1 MWFSS
6 RLRSFWSS
14 SIRDG
19 SRSCGSAR
27 KTATFRPGL
36 ETLEDRCLLSFG
48 SPISIPVNFPTA
60 MVTADVN
67 GDRIPDLICVSNGG
81 VGISVFLGQKKGGFA
96 YAGFWPATR
105 NGTDTI
111 SALAVGDFNG
121 DGKPD
126 IVAGID
132 PGDGSAFGETP
143 TVSVLFGTGTGSF
156 PTFRQADNLFSNVPS
171 SLAVGD
177 FNGNGKPDIVA
188 GFAVAGLFISGPSLP
203 LVSVALNTGGQFTS
217 SQDYNVTVPGG
228 LSSFALSEVAVG
240 DFNGDGKPDIAA
252 TSYSNGSVS
261 VFLNKGDGTGTFGAE
276 QVFAV
281 GGSAEALAVGDVNGD
296 GKLDIVTANGDSNSV
311 SVLLG
316 KGDGT
321 FGTAQV
327 YATGGS
333 ANSIAL
339 GDFNKDRALDIV
351 ITGTELDVLLNNG
364 DGTFAAAQK
373 VGSGGSDV
381 VVADFNGDG
390 FPDLAQIDA
399 SGANIDVLIN
409 EGNRQKHR

>member
-1 MWFSS
+1 
-6 RLRSFWSS
+6 
-14 SIRDG
+14 
-19 SRSCGSAR
+19 
-27 KTATFRPGL
+27 
-36 ETLEDRCLLSFG
+36 
-48 SPISIPVNFPTA
+48 

-96 YAGFWPATR
+96 YAGFWPAASG
-105 NGTDTI
+105 GTDRI

-132 PGDGSAFGETP
+132 PGDGAVFGETP

-156 PTFRQADNLFSNVPS
+156 PTFKEAYNLFSSVPY

-177 FNGNGKPDIVA
+177 FNGDGRPDIVA
-188 GFAVAGLFISGPSLP
+188 GFAVAGLFISGPQLS
-203 LVSVALNTGGQFTS
+203 LVSVALNTGGGQFTS

-252 TSYSNGSVS
+252 TSYSNGTVS

-296 GKLDIVTANGDSNSV
+296 GKLDIVTANGGSNSV

-316 KGDGT
+316 NGDGT

-327 YATGGS
+327 YAIGGP
-333 ANSIAL
+333 ADSIAL
-339 GDFNKDRALDIV
+339 GDFNRDRKLDIV
-351 ITGTELDVLLNNG
+351 TTGTELDVLLNNG
-364 DGTFAAAQK
+364 DGTFGAAQK
-373 VGSGGSDV
+373 VGPAGSDV

-390 FPDLAQIDA
+390 IPDLAQIDG
-399 SGANIDVLIN
+399 SGPSIDVLIN
-409 EGNRQKHR
+409 QRNWPKRR